1 MDIAD
6 KFSSENLFEKMN
18 EIKAL
23 PWTDYTYINMLW
35 LKNYGSRKVMP
46 TWEQAPITDI
56 AHLLTVMFA
65 NRWEMLFANATK
77 DILADGNKSNKTT
90 RTITD
95 TNNVSRETSN
105 NSLHKVSAFDSN
117 EFSDDNSDTENGTMQ
132 ETANT
137 DKKEV
142 VENAGKTGNYTTD
155 FLAFNSFLTKTKFFD
170 IVCTDINNVLSV
182 KVLECD
188 I

>member
-1 MDIAD
+1 MNIAD
-6 KFSSENLFEKMN
+6 KFSSENLFAKMN

-23 PWTDYTYINMLW
+23 PWTDYVYINMLW

-46 TWEQAPITDI
+46 MWEQAPITDI

-65 NRWEMLFANATK
+65 SRWEILFANATT
-77 DILADGNKSNKTT
+77 DIIADGNKSNKTT

-105 NSLHKVSAFDSN
+105 NTLHKVSAFDSN
-117 EFSDDNSDTENGTMQ
+117 DFSEDTNDNDNGTMQ
-132 ETANT
+132 ETTNA

-142 VENAGKTGNYTTD
+142 VENIGKAGNYTTD
-155 FLAFNSFLTKTKFFD
+155 FLAFNSFLTNTKFFD
-170 IVCTDINNVLSV
+170 IVCSDINGVLTV